1 MMDLVTASLLIFALQ
16 APGEIYRCPAS
27 DGSVHYQDQPCAGGK
42 QFAGGAD
49 EQELRSWLEGMAAP
63 AARPTAR
70 SSGGSARASSGS
82 APILSASERL
92 IAVCSERFLA
102 CASDKPALMDRCVA
116 ALPRC
121 SSSRSSGCCPSSCV
135 EAYQVRRSQGS
146 PLPNAVRGALLDPAS
161 GPSCAAPGR

>member
-1 MMDLVTASLLIFALQ
+1 MLDLIAASLLIVALQ
-16 APGEIYRCPAS
+16 APGQIYRCPAK

-42 QFAGGAD
+42 QFAGGSGS

-63 AARPTAR
+63 ARPPAR
-70 SSGGSARASSGS
+70 SSGGATRGTPSS

-102 CASDKPALMDRCVA
+102 CASDKPAVMDRCVA

-121 SSSRSSGCCPSSCV
+121 SSNRSSGCCPSSCV
-135 EAYQVRRSQGS
+135 EAYQARRNQGS
-146 PLPNAVRGALLDPAS
+146 PLPNAVRGALLDPSS
-161 GPSCAAPGR
+161 GPSCAAAGS